1 MADFQF
7 LRYEVE
13 DASVL
18 MEFLNANP
26 GPGNPSNYTIR
37 FTDAELA
44 AVTTNL
50 QLRNAVQVKL
60 RRKLQA
66 EGIASKL
73 DAFIGMSV
81 TI

>member
-13 DASVL
+13 DASIA
-18 MEFLNANP
+18 MEFLNAAP
-26 GPGNPSNYTIR
+26 GAGNPTNYTIR
-37 FTDAELA
+37 FSDAELG
-44 AVTTNL
+44 AVTTQL
-50 QLRNAVQVKL
+50 QLRNAVQAKL

-73 DAFIGMSV
+73 DAFVGMSV